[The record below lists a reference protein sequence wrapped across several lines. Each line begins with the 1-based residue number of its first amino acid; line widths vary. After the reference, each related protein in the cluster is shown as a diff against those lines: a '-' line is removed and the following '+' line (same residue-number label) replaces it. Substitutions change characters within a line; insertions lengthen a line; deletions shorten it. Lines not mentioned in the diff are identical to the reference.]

1 MNMNKTLPFDPW
13 HDRHEINME
22 PDQMDRF
29 SEEDSLFA
37 GQSSE
42 RQYAIAEALDSLPN
56 PRYRRLLIGLYRE
69 HYTPQLMAEELE
81 VSLPNFYNLH
91 RRALASLKS
100 QMAKQNNFT
109 QNSASTKNV

>member
-1 MNMNKTLPFDPW
+1 MNTTTHFDPW
-13 HDRHEINME
+13 NDRHTINME
-22 PDQMDRF
+22 PEQMDKF
-29 SEEDSLFA
+29 SDEDSLFA
-37 GQSSE
+37 GQPNE
-42 RQYAIAEALDSLPN
+42 KQYAIADALDNLLN

-100 QMAKQNNFT
+100 QLEKQNNQT
-109 QNSASTKNV
+109 N

>member
-1 MNMNKTLPFDPW
+1 MNKTLHFDPW

-22 PDQMDRF
+22 ADQMDKF
-29 SEEDSLFA
+29 SDEDSLFA

-42 RQYAIAEALDSLPN
+42 RQYAIAEALDNLPN

-69 HYTPQLMAEELE
+69 HYTPQRMAEELE

-100 QMAKQNNFT
+100 QMGKQNN
-109 QNSASTKNV
+109 QTK

>member
-1 MNMNKTLPFDPW
+1 MHMNKTLHFDPW

-29 SEEDSLFA
+29 SEDENLFA

-42 RQYAIAEALDSLPN
+42 RQYAIAEALDNLPN
-56 PRYRRLLIGLYRE
+56 PRYRRLLIGLYRD
-69 HYTPQLMAEELE
+69 HYTPQRMAEELE

-100 QMAKQNNFT
+100 QMEKQNN
-109 QNSASTKNV
+109 QTK